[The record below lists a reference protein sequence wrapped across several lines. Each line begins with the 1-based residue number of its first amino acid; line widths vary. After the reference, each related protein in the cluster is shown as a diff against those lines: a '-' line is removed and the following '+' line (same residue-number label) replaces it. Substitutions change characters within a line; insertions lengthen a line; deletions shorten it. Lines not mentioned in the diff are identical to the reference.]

1 MPNFWDDWQKPWTNE
16 QCRDRY
22 VRGTRIA
29 FPELATLSGCP
40 QGNINRWANKHPEG
54 TWKEQRDRYL
64 REKRSQTD
72 LKAIAKTSEKLSD
85 QISDLTVS
93 HFEGY
98 SLLREI
104 SLTYLNQISDR
115 LSHPETAEQL
125 AQLNP
130 LALNLWSLIIDR
142 SIKGER
148 AVLGLEYEDLNK
160 AIAAVEKAGFEVR
173 VPPNMT
179 FIPDVSQIQIQNHSR
194 TSQ

>member
-1 MPNFWDDWQKPWTNE
+1 
-16 QCRDRY
+16 
-22 VRGTRIA
+22 
-29 FPELATLSGCP
+29 
-40 QGNINRWANKHPEG
+40 
-54 TWKEQRDRYL
+54 L

-85 QISDLTVS
+85 QISDLAMS
-93 HFEGY
+93 QFQGY

-115 LSHPETAEQL
+115 LSHPETAAEQL

-160 AIAAVEKAGFEVR
+160 AIAAVERAGFEVR

-179 FIPDVSQIQIQNHSR
+179 LLDVSQIQNNSR
-194 TSQ
+194 ISQ